1 MATHNIKLRLKELEF
16 PNFEGANQR
25 SKENFR
31 LLFIFRC
38 VDDEGKPGTIGAA
51 LPPWDKNNWQWRD
64 SKKSNYLE
72 NDGKGTIFV
81 DTIHGDDRIIL
92 WQKINIHSISLKV
105 VDVADKHFLDY
116 AKPVL
121 KNLAEFSGGLVS
133 GGLSGIFLSLFDT
146 VNPTAQKE
154 FGQLMDKLTSGGNKV
169 LFQDYVEENEA
180 VFFDKGEIHF
190 SGDGVLGKYSVKVE
204 LSFVDL
210 DEKK

>member
-1 MATHNIKLRLKELEF
+1 MAIHNIKLMLKELKF

-31 LLFIFRC
+31 LVFIFRC
-38 VDDEGKPGTIGAA
+38 VDGEGKPGTVGAT
-51 LPPWDKNNWQWRD
+51 LPPLDKNNWQWRD
-64 SKKSNYLE
+64 SKKANYVE
-72 NDGKGTIFV
+72 NDGNGTIFV
-81 DTIHGDDRIIL
+81 DKIHGDDRIIL

-121 KNLAEFSGGLVS
+121 TNLAEFSGGLVS

-154 FGQLMDKLTSGGNKV
+154 FGQLMDKLTSGDNKV
-169 LFQDYVEENEA
+169 LFQDYVEQNETF
-180 VFFDKGEIHF
+180 FFDKGEIHF
-190 SGDGVLGKYSVKVE
+190 SGDGVLGKYSVKVD

-210 DEKK
+210 V

>member
-1 MATHNIKLRLKELEF
+1 MTTHNIKLTLKELKF
-16 PNFEGANQR
+16 PNFNGANEK

-38 VDDEGKPGTIGAA
+38 VDDEGKPGIVGSA
-51 LPPWDKNNWQWRD
+51 LPPLDKNNWQWRD
-64 SKKSNYLE
+64 KKKSNYVD

-81 DTIHGDDRIIL
+81 DKIHGDDKIIL
-92 WQKINIHSISLKV
+92 WQKTNIHSISLKV

-121 KNLAEFSGGLVS
+121 KRLAEFSGGLAS

-154 FGQLMDKLTSGGNKV
+154 FGQLMDKLTSGDNKV
-169 LFQDYVEENEA
+169 LFQDYNEETGAN
-180 VFFDKGEIHF
+180 FFDKGEIHF
-190 SGDGVLGKYSVKVE
+190 SGNGILGEYTVKVE
-204 LSFVDL
+204 LSFIDL
-210 DEKK
+210 EDGK